1 MTRQLRLGGRENALA
16 VDSAEECSK
25 HSKEL
30 TLKNYSLTLLTI
42 SACSASAMLASGASA
57 AIATYSSFSFWQQDV
72 VASGST
78 VATETF
84 NAYNGYYASPLT
96 GSTGGIN
103 WSAAAT
109 GGLFCQSGYF
119 STNNPVAATF
129 TFAPGVMSVGANI
142 FGTDNSFNSLPAR
155 ITVTL
160 ADGSSYIASTS
171 GPTDFVGFI
180 SNGAAISSLTMAASD
195 TAPGDI
201 YVTADNMYFGVVP
214 APGSLALLASAGL
227 SATRRRRN

>member
-1 MTRQLRLGGRENALA
+1 M
-16 VDSAEECSK
+16 K
-25 HSKEL
+25 
-30 TLKNYSLTLLTI
+30 KNSLTLLTI
-42 SACSASAMLASGASA
+42 GACSASAMLASGASA
-57 AIATYSSFSFWQQDV
+57 AIATYSQFSLWGQDV
-72 VASGST
+72 VAAGAS

-84 NAYNGYYASPLT
+84 NLYNGYYASPLT
-96 GSTGGIN
+96 GSVGGIN
-103 WSAAAT
+103 WSATAT
-109 GGLFCQSGYF
+109 GGLFCDSGYF

-142 FGTDNSFNSLPAR
+142 FGTDSSFNIVAAR

-171 GPTDFVGFI
+171 VPTDFVGFI
-180 SNGAAISSLTMAASD
+180 SNGAAISSLTMNAVGS
-195 TAPGDI
+195 GNV

-214 APGSLALLASAGL
+214 APGAVALLACAGL

>member
-1 MTRQLRLGGRENALA
+1 LA
-16 VDSAEECSK
+16 VASADECSK
-25 HSKEL
+25 DSKEF
-30 TLKNYSLTLLTI
+30 TLKKNSLTLLTI
-42 SACSASAMLASGASA
+42 GACSASAMLASGASA
-57 AIATYSSFSFWQQDV
+57 AIATYSNFSYWGQDV
-72 VASGST
+72 VASGSS

-84 NAYNGYYASPLT
+84 NSYNGFYASPLT

-103 WSAAAT
+103 WSATAT
-109 GGLFCQSGYF
+109 GGLYVQSGYF

-160 ADGSSYIASTS
+160 ADGSSYIASTT

>member
-1 MTRQLRLGGRENALA
+1 MTRQLRVGCREDALA
-16 VDSAEECSK
+16 VASADECRK
-25 HSKEL
+25 DSKEL
-30 TLKNYSLTLLTI
+30 TLKKNSLTLLTI
-42 SACSASAMLASGASA
+42 SACAASAMLASGASA
-57 AIATYSSFSFWQQDV
+57 AIATYSNFSFWQQDV

-160 ADGSSYIASTS
+160 ADGSSYIASTT
-171 GPTDFVGFI
+171 GPSDFVGFI

>member
-1 MTRQLRLGGRENALA
+1 LLW
-16 VDSAEECSK
+16 ECRK
-25 HSKEL
+25 NSKEL
-30 TLKNYSLTLLTI
+30 TLKKYSLTLLTI

-142 FGTDNSFNSLPAR
+142 FGTDISFNSLPAR

-227 SATRRRRN
+227 AATRRRRS

>member
-1 MTRQLRLGGRENALA
+1 M
-16 VDSAEECSK
+16 K
-25 HSKEL
+25 
-30 TLKNYSLTLLTI
+30 KNSLTLLTI
-42 SACSASAMLASGASA
+42 GACSASAMLASGASA
-57 AIATYSSFSFWQQDV
+57 AIATYSQFSLWGQDV
-72 VASGST
+72 VAAGAS

-84 NAYNGYYASPLT
+84 NLYNGYYASPLT
-96 GSTGGIN
+96 GSVGGIN
-103 WSAAAT
+103 WSATAT
-109 GGLFCQSGYF
+109 GGLFCDSGYF

-142 FGTDNSFNSLPAR
+142 FGTDSTFNIVAAR

-180 SNGAAISSLTMAASD
+180 SNGAAISSLEMAAVG
-195 TAPGDI
+195 APGSNV
-201 YVTADNMYFGVVP
+201 YVAAENMYFGVDP
-214 APGSLALLASAGL
+214 APGSVALLACAGL

>member
-1 MTRQLRLGGRENALA
+1 MTRPLRVGCRENALA
-16 VDSAEECSK
+16 VASADECHK
-25 HSKEL
+25 DSKEF
-30 TLKNYSLTLLTI
+30 TLKKNSLTLLTI
-42 SACSASAMLASGASA
+42 GACSASAMLASGASA
-57 AIATYSSFSFWQQDV
+57 AIATYSQFSLWGQDV
-72 VASGST
+72 VAAGAS

-84 NAYNGYYASPLT
+84 NSYNGYYASPLT
-96 GSTGGIN
+96 GSVGGIN
-103 WSAAAT
+103 WSATAT
-109 GGLFCQSGYF
+109 GGLFCSNGYF

-142 FGTDNSFNSLPAR
+142 FGTDSNFNIVAAR

-171 GPTDFVGFI
+171 VPTDFVGFI
-180 SNGAAISSLTMAASD
+180 SNGAAISTLTMNAVGS
-195 TAPGDI
+195 GNV

-214 APGSLALLASAGL
+214 APGSVALLACAGL

>member
-1 MTRQLRLGGRENALA
+1 
-16 VDSAEECSK
+16 
-25 HSKEL
+25 
-30 TLKNYSLTLLTI
+30 
-42 SACSASAMLASGASA
+42 MLASGASA
-57 AIATYSSFSFWQQDV
+57 AIATYSNFSFWQQDV
-72 VASGST
+72 VAAGSS

-84 NAYNGYYASPLT
+84 NSYNGYYASPLT

-119 STNNPVAATF
+119 STNNAVAATF

-160 ADGSSYIASTS
+160 ADGSSYIASTT
-171 GPTDFVGFI
+171 GPTDFVGLI

-227 SATRRRRN
+227 SATRRRRS

>member
-1 MTRQLRLGGRENALA
+1 M
-16 VDSAEECSK
+16 
-25 HSKEL
+25 
-30 TLKNYSLTLLTI
+30 KNYSLTLLTI
-42 SACSASAMLASGASA
+42 SACAASAMLASGASA
-57 AIATYSSFSFWQQDV
+57 AVATYSNFSFWQQDV

-103 WSAAAT
+103 WSATAT

-142 FGTDNSFNSLPAR
+142 FGTDNSFNLLPAR

-160 ADGSSYIASTS
+160 ADGSSYIASTT
-171 GPTDFVGFI
+171 GPSDFVGFI
-180 SNGAAISSLTMAASD
+180 SNGAAISSLTMDASD

-227 SATRRRRN
+227 SATRRRRS

>member
-1 MTRQLRLGGRENALA
+1 LGGRENALA

-57 AIATYSSFSFWQQDV
+57 AIATYSSFSIWQQEV

-103 WSAAAT
+103 WSATAT

-142 FGTDNSFNSLPAR
+142 FGTDISFNSLPAT
-155 ITVTL
+155 ITVDL

-214 APGSLALLASAGL
+214 APSSLALLASAGL
-227 SATRRRRN
+227 SATRRRRS

>member
-1 MTRQLRLGGRENALA
+1 LLW
-16 VDSAEECSK
+16 ECRK
-25 HSKEL
+25 NSKEL
-30 TLKNYSLTLLTI
+30 TLKKYSLTLLTI

-84 NAYNGYYASPLT
+84 NSYNGYYASPLT